1 MKINAGVCDE
11 NSNSVQILCSHTQS
25 IEAFSIKIYDF
36 MTENENKIDEGEGEG
51 EGKVINCLNGT
62 IS

>member
-1 MKINAGVCDE
+1 
-11 NSNSVQILCSHTQS
+11 
-25 IEAFSIKIYDF
+25 

-62 IS
+62 ISWWSYTQSLSVRSSDRTVQSCLAPSSLD